1 MQQNSFHEPQSREE
15 NLQQHYNM
23 SDRCDKKTTMLEG
36 MQQKSPGCFIIYKNV
51 I

>member
-1 MQQNSFHEPQSREE
+1 MQWNSFHEQQSREE

-23 SDRCDKKTTMLEG
+23 SDRSDKQTTMLEG
-36 MQQKSPGCFIIYKNV
+36 KQQKSAGYFIYRNV